1 MDNIWTIVIIGVY
14 TLIYVIVFFIQKAQM
29 EKYKE
34 TISAMKSF
42 MDIFKIDEV
51 KKYVD
56 LKDESSLMRA
66 QKMIFDNTEIKQ
78 AMRDITE
85 AKTHEIK
92 ELYLKEFSLQYDE
105 LARFSLEILS
115 KMETNERNK
124 FIEINLSKS
133 KHILLPLLEKYDEN
147 KNRENQ

>member
-1 MDNIWTIVIIGVY
+1 MDNIWSIVIIGVY

-78 AMRDITE
+78 ATIFKRV
-85 AKTHEIK
+85 
-92 ELYLKEFSLQYDE
+92 
-105 LARFSLEILS
+105 
-115 KMETNERNK
+115 
-124 FIEINLSKS
+124 
-133 KHILLPLLEKYDEN
+133 
-147 KNRENQ
+147 